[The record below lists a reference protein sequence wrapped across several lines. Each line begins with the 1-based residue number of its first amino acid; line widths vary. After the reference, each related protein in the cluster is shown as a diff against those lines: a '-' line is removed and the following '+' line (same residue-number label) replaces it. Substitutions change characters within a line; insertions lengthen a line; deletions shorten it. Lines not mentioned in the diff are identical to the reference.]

1 MNMAHPLLKTLVI
14 ASSLVLFSGFVAYR
28 SGLIGKQEMMQTI
41 LASPADSPVVRADTF
56 SGPQWDSIMKERKM
70 QMSSSK
76 SVYIPDNHPSMRSIN
91 DRRPPSRY
99 NRDYDRNGKLI
110 PLADTFSGPQW
121 DSIMKARQTRMFS
134 SKSAYVFD
142 ENDARDSE
150 WGRLQL
156 RCPPSRKNREYDFN
170 GNLKPLPD
178 TAKSK
183 PAGRNNAPQNN
194 ASGSAQ
200 QMNQNNVPM
209 QTKKVIMGSSKSAPV
224 FRPAPDTTKK
234 VNPK

>member
-1 MNMAHPLLKTLVI
+1 MAHPLLKALVI
-14 ASSLVLFSGFVAYR
+14 GSSLVLFSGFVAYR
-28 SGLIGKQEMMQTI
+28 SGLIGKQEIMQTV
-41 LASPADSPVVRADTF
+41 LASPTDSPGVRADTF
-56 SGPQWDSIMKERKM
+56 SGPQWDSIMKERKV

-99 NRDYDRNGKLI
+99 NRDYDRNGNLI

-156 RCPPSRKNREYDFN
+156 RCPPSRKNRTYDFN

-178 TAKSK
+178 STK
-183 PAGRNNAPQNN
+183 PAGANNPSQNNSNENKQQTNQSNAPIQP
-194 ASGSAQ
+194 Q
-200 QMNQNNVPM
+200 
-209 QTKKVIMGSSKSAPV
+209 KIIMGSSKSAPV
-224 FRPAPDTTKK
+224 FHPAPDTTKK